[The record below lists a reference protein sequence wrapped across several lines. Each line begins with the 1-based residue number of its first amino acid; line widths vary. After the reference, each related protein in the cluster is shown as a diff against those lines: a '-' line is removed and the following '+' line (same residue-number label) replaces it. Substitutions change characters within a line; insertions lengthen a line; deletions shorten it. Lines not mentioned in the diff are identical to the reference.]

1 MIIYNNFKQNSHI
14 EQNQWANEIIE
25 EKGVNAKIIDI
36 NLSNQNSEHLE
47 ITLQLLNGNNV
58 GKIVKDKVSHV
69 PNNSLTWKYFS
80 LLKAL
85 NFDISNMESYDN
97 IDLDELVKNKTVK
110 INLSVYAKEV
120 NGEIKK
126 YQKINYA
133 CDVYFSTNTSNM
145 ANNLNNDVF

>member
-1 MIIYNNFKQNSHI
+1 M
-14 EQNQWANEIIE
+14 
-25 EKGVNAKIIDI
+25 
-36 NLSNQNSEHLE
+36 
-47 ITLQLLNGNNV
+47 
-58 GKIVKDKVSHV
+58 